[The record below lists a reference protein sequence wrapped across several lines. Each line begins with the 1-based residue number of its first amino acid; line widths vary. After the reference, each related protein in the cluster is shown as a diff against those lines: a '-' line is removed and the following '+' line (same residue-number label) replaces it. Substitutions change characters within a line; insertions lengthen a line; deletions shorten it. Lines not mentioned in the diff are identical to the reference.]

1 MTQNRQNSLQIYN
14 TIDST
19 AERRNSES
27 PNFKKTLVQAN
38 CVSGWIGRFFSWP
51 TFTSSWDCVISAW
64 EGFSLSPFWGEEYN
78 QRHRR
83 PFF

>member
-27 PNFKKTLVQAN
+27 PNFKKNIGAGKLCKWVDWEIFFMAHFYFFLVLCDICLGGFFTLTFL
-38 CVSGWIGRFFSWP
+38 GRR
-51 TFTSSWDCVISAW
+51 I
-64 EGFSLSPFWGEEYN
+64 
-78 QRHRR
+78 
-83 PFF
+83 